1 MTAARI
7 PLNWA
12 QSASECLEGHGK
24 AGWGQQQAEE
34 GRGGGGGKRS
44 RREEGND
51 QFCTLDI
58 LEQINC
64 SLPLVVISTCVLG
77 SFLCPF

>member
-34 GRGGGGGKRS
+34 GRGGGGGKRAMTC
-44 RREEGND
+44 
-51 QFCTLDI
+51 F